1 MTDARKNRETGK
13 GGRADR
19 PCGPPPPP
27 PPLLPPFF
35 VVGLITEGTDC
46 RGGGGRGE
54 GVLCF
59 CGDQRGPGN
68 CARDVSFFNSVFQGG
83 GREGGLGWRAE
94 CSEEDGRV

>member
-46 RGGGGRGE
+46 RGGGGEEEEYCVSVGTSVDLE
-54 GVLCF
+54 I
-59 CGDQRGPGN
+59 
-68 CARDVSFFNSVFQGG
+68 ARETSRFLIPFSKG

-94 CSEEDGRV
+94 CSEEDGRM